1 MYIYK
6 VLNYVHFYKNGR
18 IIKTMMD
25 TCRHTVIH
33 FGIDVEFPAI
43 FGGSSSSVST
53 QPDFRF

>member
-1 MYIYK
+1 M
-6 VLNYVHFYKNGR
+6 
-18 IIKTMMD
+18 TD

-53 QPDFRF
+53 QLDFSS